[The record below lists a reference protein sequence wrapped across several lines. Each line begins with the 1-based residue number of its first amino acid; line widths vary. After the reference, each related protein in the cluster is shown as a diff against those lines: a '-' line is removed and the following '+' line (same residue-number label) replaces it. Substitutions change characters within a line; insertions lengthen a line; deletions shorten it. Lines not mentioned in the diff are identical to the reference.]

1 MAEHKI
7 VLASVAPGS
16 EAAVTAA
23 FAKVLGLAEEGARPL
38 VTSAPIILL
47 DGLEADQAQAIVSAM
62 AAAKQAGGNLV
73 ISGAPGQNMRSVNWP
88 APPKVDGREIASF
101 KGGAAP
107 PRPSSG
113 IRQAVA
119 PAVPR
124 STPSPVPPPAAVPS
138 LSIVCPHCGKA
149 IVLQTSGTGLG
160 AQAPQSVVETD
171 NVGKALPEVPDVQG
185 QVEAPPPG
193 SVVRTSPMDLEEF
206 ERGVGGGGPLPQA
219 SDTLLRQLDRA
230 LDQPPGQPPP
240 QAQPKPRA
248 QPKPKPRP
256 KKPPSP
262 SSGRSGR
269 TRPRSPGGATER
281 LRGRDRKRRR

>member
-1 MAEHKI
+1 MAEQKI

-16 EAAVTAA
+16 EVAVTAA
-23 FAKVLGLAEEGARPL
+23 LAKVLGLSEDGARPL
-38 VTSAPIILL
+38 VTSVPIVLL

-73 ISGAPGQNMRSVNWP
+73 ISGASGQSMRSVNWP
-88 APPKVDGREIASF
+88 APPKVEGRDIASF
-101 KGGAAP
+101 IGGAAP
-107 PRPSSG
+107 AKPASG
-113 IRQAVA
+113 IQQAVA

-124 STPSPVPPPAAVPS
+124 RTPSPVPPPADVPS

-149 IVLQTSGTGLG
+149 IVLQTSPSDPG
-160 AQAPQSVVETD
+160 AQAPVAQAPQGVVEAD
-171 NVGKALPEVPDVQG
+171 NIGKALPEVPNVQG
-185 QVEAPPPG
+185 QVEAPPQG

-206 ERGVGGGGPLPQA
+206 ERGVGGGGPLLQS

-230 LDQPPGQPPP
+230 LEQPPP
-240 QAQPKPRA
+240 KPQPKA

-269 TRPRSPGGATER
+269 SRPRSPGGASER
-281 LRGRDRKRRR
+281 TRGRDRKRRR